1 MRRLPAQALLAAVAT
16 APALCVAGNGA
27 PVGIGQAVQVIV
39 GLALVLGMIVA
50 AAWGARRLQIIRPQ
64 GKGHIRI
71 VEGLAV
77 GTRDKLLLIEVDGQR
92 VLLGMSPGR
101 IATLCT
107 LPAEGG
113 PRFEDALRAAG
124 TPLGGGAQN

>member
-1 MRRLPAQALLAAVAT
+1 MRHPRAQAALAAVALVPGL
-16 APALCVAGNGA
+16 AAAANSA
-27 PVGIGQAVQVIV
+27 PVGLGQAAQVIV
-39 GLALVLGMIVA
+39 GLVLVLGMIVA
-50 AAWGARRLQIIRPQ
+50 AAWGARRLQAIRPQ

-101 IATLCT
+101 IATLHT
-107 LPAEGG
+107 FTDDSS
-113 PRFEDALRAAG
+113 RDFQDALRTAG
-124 TPLGGGAQN
+124 QQFVGAQS